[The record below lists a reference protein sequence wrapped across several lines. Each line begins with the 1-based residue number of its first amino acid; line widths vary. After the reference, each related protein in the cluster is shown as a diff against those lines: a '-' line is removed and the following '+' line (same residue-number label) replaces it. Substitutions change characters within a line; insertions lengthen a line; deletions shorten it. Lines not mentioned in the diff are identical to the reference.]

1 MPGGGRQ
8 AGEAAEDRPS
18 PMSVSPHLFSGFTI
32 SSTFGFAA
40 IPWKR
45 SARGP
50 RACFRKPAADQ
61 SGFVSLATPS

>member
-1 MPGGGRQ
+1 MR
-8 AGEAAEDRPS
+8 
-18 PMSVSPHLFSGFTI
+18 VSPHMFSGLTI